1 MCGTCKYQLYI
12 YIYNFFYFY
21 FCQFNIDEVYFELY
35 FLKNKIIGLHPE
47 NWINHTVLDLVKFQT
62 TTKQIKKT
70 REFIGKKH
78 QVKSF
83 PSKEFQVFLNFF

>member
-1 MCGTCKYQLYI
+1 MGHVNTSYI
-12 YIYNFFYFY
+12 YIYNFFYF
-21 FCQFNIDEVYFELY
+21 FFFQFNIDEVYFELY